1 PAAQEAEAGGS
12 PEQPLTPQPSVVGR
26 VASMPLISSTCDLVL
41 ATYASTKESHPHVKT
56 VCDAAEKGIKT
67 LTAAAVS
74 GAQPILSKLEPQIAS
89 ASEYAHR
96 GLDKLE
102 DSLPVLQQ
110 PTEKVLAETKELVS
124 SRVSGA
130 REMVSDTVSSAKDA
144 VATRVSGAVDV
155 TRGAVQSGVDMTKS
169 MVTSGVHSVM
179 GSRVGQMVMSGVDT
193 VLCRS
198 EEWMDNHLPMTD
210 EELGECRSLSLWPQ
224 LKSTSQRACPSL
236 TGSLLQMET
245 VKQGVDQKLVEG
257 QERLHQMWLSW
268 GPKGEGGTERDPAK
282 PEVELQALTMFR
294 GITQQLQTTCASL
307 ASSIQGLPS
316 QVKDQVQ
323 QARRQV
329 EDLQSTFASIHSFQ
343 DLSGSILMQ
352 SREQV
357 AKAREALDRT
367 VEFVARSTPITWLV
381 GPFAPATAW
390 DSAPEQRARSRR
402 CLSSGK
408 TRGCL
413 GGAVVPNP
421 TARVSF
427 RSQASSSHP
436 PIPSIC
442 LSCGQ

>member
-1 PAAQEAEAGGS
+1 MSTQGSGTEADS
-12 PEQPLTPQPSVVGR
+12 DPEQPLTPQPSVVGR

-210 EELGECRSLSLWPQ
+210 EELAEAWRGEALVTPGGRRERLPGSWVG
-224 LKSTSQRACPSL
+224 RAQGCWAVRGRGGPSL

-268 GPKGEGGTERDPAK
+268 GPKGEGGPQGTERDPAK
-282 PEVELQALTMFR
+282 PEQVELQALTMFR

-381 GPFAPATAW
+381 GPFAPATAATA
-390 DSAPEQRARSRR
+390 SPEGRRSW
-402 CLSSGK
+402 S
-408 TRGCL
+408 
-413 GGAVVPNP
+413 
-421 TARVSF
+421 
-427 RSQASSSHP
+427 
-436 PIPSIC
+436 
-442 LSCGQ
+442 